1 MTDEKTEERV
11 EDKIKDQIEKR
22 SEAQIRQPAAASRIP
37 ADSSHRFPWY
47 ARLFFA
53 NQRRR
58 YGKEL
63 EPARLWARTP
73 RVFAALSLLYGALD
87 RRRSPIEAPLRSML
101 TVRVSQINWCAFCV
115 DINAATG
122 LKRGISEAQFAMIAD
137 FEASALFDPRQK
149 AALAYAEAM
158 TRSGPGVDDALMARL
173 RSHFDDAAVIELTAL
188 IAFQNMSSKFN
199 AALAVAPQGFCR
211 LPAVIDD
218 VQAITDRQPPAR

>member
-1 MTDEKTEERV
+1 MNAT
-11 EDKIKDQIEKR
+11 
-22 SEAQIRQPAAASRIP
+22 SRIKHDP
-37 ADSSHRFPWY
+37 ARRLAWF
-47 ARLFFA
+47 ARLFLA

-73 RVFAALSLLYGALD
+73 KVFAALSLLYGALD
-87 RRRSPIEAPLRSML
+87 RRSSPIEPALRSLL

-122 LKRGISEAQFAMIAD
+122 LKRGVSDKQFEELAN
-137 FEASALFDPRQK
+137 FEDSPHFNDRQK

-158 TRSGPGVDDALMARL
+158 TRSDRGVDDALVARVKE
-173 RSHFDDAAVIELTAL
+173 HFDDDALIELTAL

-199 AALAVAPQGFCR
+199 AALDVAPQGFCSR
-211 LPAVIDD
+211 
-218 VQAITDRQPPAR
+218 PPSFTGKLATESSAQSSGQSPCR

>member
-1 MTDEKTEERV
+1 MNST
-11 EDKIKDQIEKR
+11 
-22 SEAQIRQPAAASRIP
+22 PASRIP
-37 ADSSHRFPWY
+37 TDSTHRFPWY

-58 YGKEL
+58 YGQEL

-87 RRRSPIEAPLRSML
+87 RRSSPIEAALRSLL

-122 LKRGISEAQFAMIAD
+122 LKRGVSEAQFEALAD
-137 FEASALFDPRQK
+137 FETSALFDERQK

-158 TRSGPGVDDALMARL
+158 TRSGQGVDDELMARL
-173 RSHFDDAAVIELTAL
+173 KTHFDDQAVIELTAL

-211 LPAVIDD
+211 RPIAHDDAKPAE
-218 VQAITDRQPPAR
+218 R